1 MKGFLMEVGS
11 ELFKYSPAGGAWFL
25 DAIGKITLSGLTTGI
40 LIAYAVVQIAFL
52 VWKWRRERKLSEIR
66 EETLRVKL
74 ETAKKVLGP
83 RCSDD

>member
-1 MKGFLMEVGS
+1 MEVGN

-25 DAIGKITLSGLTTGI
+25 DAIGKITLSNVATGI

-52 VWKWRRERKLSEIR
+52 AWKWRRERMLSKIR

-74 ETAKKVLGP
+74 ETAKKVLEP
-83 RCSDD
+83 RSCDD